1 MSDFEY
7 LSVLIAIIVGIGF
20 AHLLLSI
27 GRILGEAKSLNIT
40 AVHLIWTANIL
51 VMLVGFWWWAIN
63 LREIEEWVFLLL
75 LFLLFDVS
83 LWCLM
88 AAILYPVAI
97 PQNYDLKAHFARKRK
112 AFFSILILLAITDPL
127 TAMILGTEHVL
138 NLGWAYLHWML
149 ACLIGGVLAIRYD
162 NERLQQAVAVYW
174 GMSLLL
180 FNLSWQFSVAS

>member
-27 GRILGEAKSLNIT
+27 GRILGEAKSLKVT
-40 AVHLIWTANIL
+40 LVHLIWTGNIL
-51 VMLVGFWWWAIN
+51 LMLVAFWWWAIS
-63 LREIEEWVFLLL
+63 LRDLEEWVFLHL

-97 PQNYDLKAHFARKRK
+97 PPEYDLKAHFARKRK
-112 AFFSILILLAITDPL
+112 SFFSILILLAIADPL
-127 TAMILGTEHVL
+127 TAMILGTEHL
-138 NLGWAYLHWML
+138 IDLGWSYLHWML
-149 ACLIGGVLAIRYD
+149 ACLIIGILGIRFD
-162 NERLQQAVAVYW
+162 NERFHRALAIYW
-174 GMSLLL
+174 GLALLYFL
-180 FNLSWQFSVAS
+180 LSWQFSVTK

>member
-27 GRILGEAKSLNIT
+27 GRILGETKTLNVT
-40 AVHLIWTANIL
+40 LVQLIWTGNIL
-51 VMLVGFWWWAIN
+51 IMLVGFWWWAIN
-63 LREIEEWVFLLL
+63 LREVEEWVFLQL

-97 PQNYDLKAHFARKRK
+97 PQGYDLKVHFAKKRK
-112 AFFSILILLAITDPL
+112 AFFSILILLAAADPL
-127 TAMILGTEHVL
+127 TAMILGMDHL
-138 NLGWAYLHWML
+138 MGLGWAYLHWMIV
-149 ACLIGGVLAIRYD
+149 CLIGGILAIRYD
-162 NERLQQAVAVYW
+162 NERFQQAFAIYW
-174 GMSLLL
+174 GLSLVL

>member
-20 AHLLLSI
+20 THLLLSI
-27 GRILGEAKSLNIT
+27 GRILGEAKSLNVT
-40 AVHLIWTANIL
+40 LVHMVWTGNIL
-51 VMLVGFWWWAIN
+51 IMLVGFWWWAIN
-63 LREIEEWVFLLL
+63 LREMQEWVFIIL

-112 AFFSILILLAITDPL
+112 AFFSILILLAFADPL
-127 TAMILGTEHVL
+127 TAMILGTEHL
-138 NLGWAYLHWML
+138 IELGWAYVHWML
-149 ACLIGGVLAIRYD
+149 ACLIGGSLAIRYD
-162 NERLQQAVAVYW
+162 NERFQQAFGIYW
-174 GMSLLL
+174 GLSLLL